1 MYFKI
6 ISFLIVVM
14 VVYYLV
20 MIFLDIRAQ
29 KAKEAADTE
38 KEPEVDID
46 ISDEASSFKPTL
58 ISREEKMPVDT
69 PSSEDSD
76 NLEDDFNDNV
86 ETEYSEDSSEDTSE
100 EEIPFRRPGYRE
112 AVMTD
117 GISVEELLEE
127 IDRMAENSSSDL
139 GQIIHVWERA

>member
-58 ISREEKMPVDT
+58 ISREEKNPAET
-69 PSSEDSD
+69 PSAEDSD
-76 NLEDDFNDNV
+76 NPEDDFNEMEETDNP
-86 ETEYSEDSSEDTSE
+86 EDTSE

>member
-20 MIFLDIRAQ
+20 MIFLDIHAQ

-38 KEPEVDID
+38 KESEVDID

-58 ISREEKMPVDT
+58 ISREEKNPVET
-69 PSSEDSD
+69 PSAEYSD
-76 NLEDDFNDNV
+76 NPEDDFNEIEETDNP
-86 ETEYSEDSSEDTSE
+86 EDTSE